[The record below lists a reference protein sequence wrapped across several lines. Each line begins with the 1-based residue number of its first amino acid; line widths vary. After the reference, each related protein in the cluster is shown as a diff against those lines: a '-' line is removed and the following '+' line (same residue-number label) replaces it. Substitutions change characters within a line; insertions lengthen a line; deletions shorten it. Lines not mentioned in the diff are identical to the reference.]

1 VADTAN
7 TGTPLHQL
15 EIDTT
20 VPHSARVWNYWL
32 GGKDN
37 FAVDRDVGEA
47 VRQLFPSVVDA
58 ARQSRAF
65 LGRVVRF
72 LAVEEGIREFL
83 DIGAGLPT
91 VDNTHEVAQRVAPES
106 RVAYVDSDPMVLA
119 HARVLLTG
127 TAEGATG
134 CVNADLHDPEAII
147 RGASEV
153 LDFTR
158 PVAVLMLGV
167 LGHIADADRARVIV
181 RTLLDHVSS
190 GSYLVVA
197 DCADTSEAAVA
208 AHRHYN
214 DSGAVPYYVR
224 SPSLMGEFFDGL
236 ELLEPG
242 VLPVTHW
249 RPDPASAP
257 PVPVNVYCGV
267 ARKR

>member
-1 VADTAN
+1 VADTAY

-37 FAVDRDVGEA
+37 FAVDRQIGEA
-47 VRQLFPSVVDA
+47 VRQLFPGVVDA

-72 LAVEEGIREFL
+72 LASEAGVREFL
-83 DIGAGLPT
+83 DIGTGLPT

-106 RVAYVDSDPMVLA
+106 RVAYVDNDPMVLA
-119 HARVLLTG
+119 HARVLLVG
-127 TAEGATG
+127 SAQGAT
-134 CVNADLHDPEAII
+134 CSVNADLHNPEAIV
-147 RGASEV
+147 RGAKEV

-158 PVAVLMLGV
+158 PVAVMLLGI
-167 LGHIADADRARVIV
+167 LGHVADDDEAYSVARRV
-181 RTLLDHVSS
+181 LDHVPS

-197 DCADTSEAAVA
+197 DGTDTSEAAVEA
-208 AHRHYN
+208 QRQYN
-214 DSGAVPYYVR
+214 DTGAAPYHLR
-224 SPSLMGEFFDGL
+224 SPARIARFFDGL

-242 VLPVTHW
+242 VVPLTHW
-249 RPDPASAP
+249 RPDPASGP
-257 PVPVNVYCGV
+257 PVPVDGYCGV
-267 ARKR
+267 ARKP